1 MHQLVV
7 RYYRYRTGL
16 RSWREVRIHTMNDG
30 YTRSI
35 GDHELSPESLM
46 MGYGYHPEWSEGAL
60 KSPIFQTSTFAFAS
74 AAEGKRFFEL
84 AHGIV
89 DAEPGEQMGLVYSRM
104 NNPDLEILEKRLTL
118 WDRAESGLV
127 FASGM
132 AAITTTL
139 LTFVE
144 PGSIVVHSAPVYGGT
159 DHFMHHTLSRMGIE
173 SVQWDP
179 GVSVEDVIEQVGDR
193 SVSIVLIETPANP
206 TNDLFSIAEA
216 RRLADHFGTEEATVP
231 VAVDNTFLGP
241 LWQHPIDH
249 GADIVIYS
257 ATKFI
262 GGHSDL
268 IAGAALGSATLM
280 AQVAESRTILGTMA
294 TPLTGWLMMRSLE
307 TLALRMQR
315 QVDNASVVASFLANH
330 PKVTSVS
337 YLGLLQDGD
346 PAKAIYDEQCSAPG
360 SMISFWL
367 DTDEAGAFRFLD
379 ALQLIHLAVSL
390 GSTESLIEHPAS
402 MTHIG
407 VDPQVRQK
415 LGITDQLVRLS
426 VGVENPDDLIVDLN
440 TAFTEI

>member
-1 MHQLVV
+1 
-7 RYYRYRTGL
+7 
-16 RSWREVRIHTMNDG
+16 MNDG